1 MMEIKYSQKSVKQ
14 LKKIAKGD
22 LKNASMIIR
31 EIERYASQQSDNF
44 DIKFLKGKYG
54 QFKRLRV
61 GNYRVIF
68 DNDFTVLYIYE
79 VLHRQEAYNG

>member
-1 MMEIKYSQKSVKQ
+1 MGIKYSEKSVKQ

-22 LKNASMIIR
+22 LKSAEMIIK
-31 EIERYASQQSDNF
+31 EIERYAGKQPGHF
-44 DIKFLKGKYG
+44 DIKFLKGRYG

-68 DNDFTVLYIYE
+68 DNDYCVMYIYE